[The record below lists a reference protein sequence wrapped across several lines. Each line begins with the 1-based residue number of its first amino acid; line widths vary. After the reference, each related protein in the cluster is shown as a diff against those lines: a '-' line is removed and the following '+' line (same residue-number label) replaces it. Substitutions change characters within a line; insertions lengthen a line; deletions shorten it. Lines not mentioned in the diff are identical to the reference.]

1 MEGGRFAALS
11 VCVLEP
17 RNGRLQ
23 QGDDI
28 PPMTLIQG
36 YLFRQ
41 LSGSVAAAC
50 GALAG
55 IGILSQSLD
64 QLQVI
69 VERGQSVALM
79 GKLTLLA
86 LPQLLTVMLPIG
98 LFVGALIALTRLQ
111 REQELTAAFAGGL
124 TRWQAIRPA
133 ARLALIVAGLAML
146 SSTVLQPWAQ
156 REARRAAHAIR
167 TDAAALLVQ
176 EGQFVQGPG
185 GLTIYVQQV
194 EQNGLLKNLFIH
206 LDNGRTVTTWS
217 AEEARFG
224 RVRGAPVLTMQGA
237 SMQRYGSN
245 NVLNALT
252 VDTWVFDLAPY
263 VTEAERLRFKPSDLW
278 LTELFD
284 PSPALLRDSDGRGA
298 LAAEAHA
305 RLSAPL
311 YALTAMAMALAAI
324 MGGAFSRTG
333 YGWRISKA
341 AGAFLLVRVVGY
353 GLAGASASAAWL
365 NMLQYLLP
373 LAAAAIAL
381 SLLFRDLK
389 PRRRPAWLH
398 GPFLRRA
405 PA

>member
-1 MEGGRFAALS
+1 
-11 VCVLEP
+11 
-17 RNGRLQ
+17 
-23 QGDDI
+23 
-28 PPMTLIQG
+28 MTLIQG

-41 LSGSVAAAC
+41 LTRSVAAAC

-69 VERGQSVALM
+69 VERGQSVGMVA
-79 GKLTLLA
+79 KLTLLA
-86 LPQLLTVMLPIG
+86 LPQLMTVILPIG

-133 ARLALIVAGLAML
+133 AKLALIVTALAML

-156 REARRAAHAIR
+156 REARRTAHALR
-167 TDAAALLVQ
+167 TDAAAVLVQ
-176 EGQFVQGPG
+176 EGRFVQGPG

-237 SMQRYGSN
+237 SMQRYGAN

-252 VDTWVFDLAPY
+252 VDTWVFDLSPY

-298 LAAEAHA
+298 LAAEGHA

-311 YALTAMAMALAAI
+311 YALAAMAMALAAI

-333 YGWRISKA
+333 YGWRIAKA
-341 AGAFLLVRVVGY
+341 AGAFLFVRVVGY
-353 GLAGASASAAWL
+353 GVAGASAGTPWL
-365 NMLQYLLP
+365 NLLQYLLP
-373 LAAAAIAL
+373 LLAAALAL
-381 SLLFRDLK
+381 HLLFRALK
-389 PRRRPAWLH
+389 PSRRPSWL
-398 GPFLRRA
+398 PASALRRA
-405 PA
+405 AA